1 MKLLFTFFITFCF
14 SILANAQT
22 EVRVI
27 AEENL
32 QAHFTYQQIKSN
44 LPDYFFSYTLGGTNM
59 DDSNLDGA
67 ALRARAYVVPIPV
80 LITGGK
86 VNSYDIWVN
95 SFKTIDKE
103 TPKKNIVKL
112 SPKEKIAMEQANN
125 SEDSASIAK
134 EKLKKEMKLG
144 QANKKEVEMPKEKP
158 ETIEKKIQ
166 IPDSTNSLAP
176 LSSFSLLP
184 DSIKSILK
192 DKGEELGYK
201 WLYEQQVIAGNV
213 LFCDTTSLIPIAF
226 TIEGDAAIKNYNT
239 TLKAWKRAYA
249 SIWGK
254 STTEQHNLI
263 KNDIDA
269 YFGQFGKD
277 SSINVNFNKHIKM
290 YQAIKNTIS
299 SN

>member
-1 MKLLFTFFITFCF
+1 MKLLFTFFISFCF

-67 ALRARAYVVPIPV
+67 SLRARAYVVPIPV
-80 LITGGK
+80 LITGEK
-86 VNSYDIWVN
+86 FNSYDIWVN
-95 SFKTIDKE
+95 SFKTIKKE
-103 TPKKNIVKL
+103 STVKDSSML
-112 SPKEKIAMEQANN
+112 TSEEKLAMDQTNT

-134 EKLKKEMKLG
+134 EKFKKEIQLDEVKKKEAEILKEKLKK
-144 QANKKEVEMPKEKP
+144 KEEKIKALEAENAP
-158 ETIEKKIQ
+158 
-166 IPDSTNSLAP
+166 LP

-254 STTEQHNLI
+254 SSTEQHNLI

-269 YFGQFGKD
+269 YFGQFGKN
-277 SSINVNFNKHIKM
+277 SSINVNFNQHIKM
-290 YQAIKNTIS
+290 YQTIKNTIS